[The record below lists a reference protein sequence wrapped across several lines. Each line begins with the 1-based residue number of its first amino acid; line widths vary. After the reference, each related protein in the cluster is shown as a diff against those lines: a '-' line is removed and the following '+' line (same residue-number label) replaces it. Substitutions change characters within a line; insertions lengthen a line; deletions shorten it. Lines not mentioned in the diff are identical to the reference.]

1 MSLILDALKKLDRE
15 KAAKQGG
22 TVNIASGILL
32 QVKSRRRG
40 MAVPVAAI
48 LFTAVAAVA
57 ATYYWAGTPLLPMG
71 VSQPAATSPP
81 SVAKATPAVP
91 PVPPVAK
98 QELPAEPK
106 PAPSV
111 EPGKQQIAIPTPA
124 VAEVKK
130 PVEKSRAKIPAVTE
144 TVRAPERNGNTA
156 PSVRP
161 ALKVSGIVWQEERP
175 ARRAFVNDI
184 PVREGDMI
192 KDVKVVE
199 IHPDHVRFSQGGKA
213 FDVRLFE

>member
-22 TVNIASGILL
+22 TMNIAAGILL

-40 MAVPVAAI
+40 MALPVAAV

-57 ATYYWAGTPLLPMG
+57 ATYYWTGMPSLPIG
-71 VSQPAATSPP
+71 ASQPAATSPP
-81 SVAKATPAVP
+81 SAARTMPAVT
-91 PVPPVAK
+91 PVPTIAK
-98 QELPAEPK
+98 QEQPAEPK
-106 PAPSV
+106 PAPSA
-111 EPGKQQIAIPTPA
+111 EPGKQQIAMVPPPA
-124 VAEVKK
+124 AEMKK
-130 PVEKSRAKIPAVTE
+130 AVEKSRTKAPAVME
-144 TVRAPERNGNTA
+144 TARAPERNGNAA
-156 PSVRP
+156 PSARP

-184 PVREGDMI
+184 RVREGDMI

-199 IHPDHVRFSQGGKA
+199 IHPNHVRFSQAGKV

>member
-40 MAVPVAAI
+40 MVVPVAAA
-48 LFTAVAAVA
+48 LFTAVAAIA
-57 ATYYWAGTPLLPMG
+57 ATYYWTGMPSLPIG
-71 VSQPAATSPP
+71 ASQPAATSAP
-81 SVAKATPAVP
+81 SVAKTTPAVP
-91 PVPPVAK
+91 SVPSITK

-106 PAPSV
+106 PAPTV
-111 EPGKQQIAIPTPA
+111 EPVKQQIATPTPPA
-124 VAEVKK
+124 VEVKK
-130 PVEKSRAKIPAVTE
+130 PVEKSRTRTPAVTE

-156 PSVRP
+156 LSVRP

-184 PVREGDMI
+184 RVREGDMI

-199 IHPDHVRFSQGGKA
+199 IHPDHVRFSQAGKV